1 MFKLAA
7 LIGSTAFFF
16 SSWIAGFSVPR
27 LTQGPADYL
36 LMPLLGYIMIILAA
50 QAAARIVPEK
60 QH

>member
-16 SSWIAGFSVPR
+16 SSLISGFSVPR

-36 LMPLLGYIMIILAA
+36 LMPLLGYILIIVAA

>member
-16 SSWIAGFSVPR
+16 SSWFSGFSVPR
-27 LTQGPADYL
+27 LTHGPADYL
-36 LMPLLGYIMIILAA
+36 LMPLLSYVMIIVAA
-50 QAAARIVPEK
+50 QAASRIVPDK